1 MFKVVF
7 DGVPALKMIPFEDI
21 DGETLYLSSDQSTV
35 MLKDGDGEF
44 VVFDLDSRQVVV
56 YRWDCR
62 VELLENHPS
71 CATFYP
77 AETVKVSMAIQVVG
91 VKDAI

>member
-7 DGVPALKMIPFEDI
+7 DGVPALKMIPFEDT
-21 DGETLYLSSDQSTV
+21 DHGTLYLSSDQCQV
-35 MLKDGDGEF
+35 MVKDVDGEF
-44 VVFDLDSRQVVV
+44 VIFDLDSHQISV
-56 YRWDCR
+56 YHWNNSDT
-62 VELLENHPS
+62 LLENHHA
-71 CATFYP
+71 CAAFYP

>member
-7 DGVPALKMIPFEDI
+7 DGVPALKMISLDDI
-21 DGETLYLSSDQSTV
+21 DHETFYLSSDQSAA
-35 MLKDGDGEF
+35 LFKDGDGEF
-44 VVFDLDSRQVVV
+44 IVFDLDSHRISV
-56 YRWDCR
+56 YHWNNSDT
-62 VELLENHPS
+62 LLENHPA
-71 CATFYP
+71 CAAFYP